1 MLIENDRSSDVRSTR
16 KHRTVRQ
23 AKGNQVFQV
32 RSILAGKQRGDR
44 LVLPFTS
51 KTWSSQCFVGESPE
65 NVINYHEKPQIKG
78 TRRKNLSSPA
88 SMCEITA
95 INTVYAQSMGSL
107 NYNSSIA
114 KEETSD
120 GPAEPKTLTATQEE
134 ESEENVASGKKKRGQ
149 SVKKSRSKLK
159 KVLSWRQSNRS
170 RRLIANARERS
181 RIHIM
186 SEAFEGLRRA
196 VPSYSSDQKLS
207 KLAILR
213 LATSY
218 ISALSYLAENDT
230 STKSLKHFAECV
242 DKCTQA
248 LQTEGRTRRKEW
260 VSENVFLSMQE
271 YIFSFSGFL

>member
-1 MLIENDRSSDVRSTR
+1 MVSSEAVDLSSNFTAKIDQRSVSS
-16 KHRTVRQ
+16 
-23 AKGNQVFQV
+23 AKALKTL
-32 RSILAGKQRGDR
+32 SITTK
-44 LVLPFTS
+44 
-51 KTWSSQCFVGESPE
+51 
-65 NVINYHEKPQIKG
+65 KPQIKG

-88 SMCEITA
+88 SMCDIA
-95 INTVYAQSMGSL
+95 AVNLVYAQSMGSL
-107 NYNSSIA
+107 NYNSSIS
-114 KEETSD
+114 KESTSEETE
-120 GPAEPKTLTATQEE
+120 EPKTPAAAQEE

-159 KVLSWRQSNRS
+159 KALSWRQSNRS

-248 LQTEGRTRRKEW
+248 LQTEGRTRRKEAKKT
-260 VSENVFLSMQE
+260 VSED
-271 YIFSFSGFL
+271 IIID

>member
-1 MLIENDRSSDVRSTR
+1 
-16 KHRTVRQ
+16 
-23 AKGNQVFQV
+23 
-32 RSILAGKQRGDR
+32 
-44 LVLPFTS
+44 
-51 KTWSSQCFVGESPE
+51 
-65 NVINYHEKPQIKG
+65 
-78 TRRKNLSSPA
+78 
-88 SMCEITA
+88 MCEITA

-114 KEETSD
+114 KEATSD
-120 GPAEPKTLTATQEE
+120 EPAEPKTLTATQEE

-248 LQTEGRTRRKEW
+248 LQTEGRTRRKE
-260 VSENVFLSMQE
+260 
-271 YIFSFSGFL
+271 

>member
-1 MLIENDRSSDVRSTR
+1 MCDIT
-16 KHRTVRQ
+16 
-23 AKGNQVFQV
+23 
-32 RSILAGKQRGDR
+32 
-44 LVLPFTS
+44 P
-51 KTWSSQCFVGESPE
+51 
-65 NVINYHEKPQIKG
+65 IK
-78 TRRKNLSSPA
+78 S
-88 SMCEITA
+88 
-95 INTVYAQSMGSL
+95 VYGQPMGSL
-107 NYNSSIA
+107 NYNSSLAHESANEDI
-114 KEETSD
+114 T
-120 GPAEPKTLTATQEE
+120 EPKTTPLEE
-134 ESEENVASGKKKRGQ
+134 ENEENMASGKRKRGQ
-149 SVKKSRSKLK
+149 NAKKSRSKLK
-159 KVLSWRQSNRS
+159 KPLSWRQSNRS

-248 LQTEGRTRRKEW
+248 LQTEGRTRRKEAKKAIDD
-260 VSENVFLSMQE
+260 ED
-271 YIFSFSGFL
+271 IITD

>member
-23 AKGNQVFQV
+23 AKGN
-32 RSILAGKQRGDR
+32 
-44 LVLPFTS
+44 
-51 KTWSSQCFVGESPE
+51 QCFVGESPE

-114 KEETSD
+114 KEATSD

-248 LQTEGRTRRKEW
+248 LQTEGRTRRKEAKKT
-260 VSENVFLSMQE
+260 VNED
-271 YIFSFSGFL
+271 IITD